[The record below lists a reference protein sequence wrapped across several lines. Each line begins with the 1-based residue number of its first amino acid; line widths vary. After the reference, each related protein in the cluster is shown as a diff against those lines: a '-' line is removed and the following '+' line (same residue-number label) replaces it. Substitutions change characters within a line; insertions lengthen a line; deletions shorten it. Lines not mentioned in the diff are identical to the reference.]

1 MNTIDPS
8 ASPGARMVARG
19 SLRFVKRPYPTDADG
34 ERLLVVGAHWQS
46 GAEVVLRVFDEDET
60 HYYQPGP
67 VEDHALDEGEVANGS
82 GGALY
87 DPDAKDPSNR
97 LGFTTSPDAYDHG
110 CTVEIERFACR
121 VYPGEIERV
130 YRKVMVRGGNGFAVG
145 QLMRYFDFTEEDPR
159 VVRDRY
165 AAECA
170 ERAARKAAEASIAAQ
185 DEAFLA
191 SLTLAALEAE
201 HKARGAVELWTN
213 EAEARRARSSK
224 ALPLRRQ
231 AVLDEAWAALQAK
244 IPNGITLLVPAKP
257 RIPRTDS
264 WSIRQFGTHEAGSPA
279 YLVHIVRPSW
289 QAESTPIEKR
299 EYETMSDETQGT
311 THSSAEVL
319 AEWIAKGY
327 TTTAYPSIELR
338 RKFYQRTGFGIL
350 DAPRATVGG
359 KTYYIGKVRFGS
371 EVLVIDGETMTLCR
385 SKKVKALIEAAHQ
398 WHTGR
403 GYILDAIAYREA
415 MPADDARRAEL
426 PGLRDKLAW
435 GDAEKPAFIV
445 PVDYQ
450 IPVIPCLTVAEV
462 LATRKDEEQL

>member
-1 MNTIDPS
+1 MSNISPE

-19 SLRFVKRPYPTDADG
+19 SLRFVKRPYPTNADG
-34 ERLLVVGAHWQS
+34 ERLLLVGAHWQT
-46 GAEVVLRVFDEDET
+46 GVDVVLRVFDEDESD
-60 HYYQPGP
+60 YYPPGP
-67 VEDHALDEGEVANGS
+67 VSENAHWPEWQVADS
-82 GGALY
+82 AGAFIY
-87 DPDAKDPSNR
+87 DADAKDPPNR
-97 LGFTTSPDAYDHG
+97 LGYTTSPAGYDHG
-110 CTVEIERFACR
+110 CTVEIERFACT
-121 VYPGEIERV
+121 VYPGEIERI
-130 YRKVMVRGGNGFAVG
+130 YRKVLVRGGNGFAVG
-145 QLMRYFDFTEEDPR
+145 QLMRYFDFTDEDPR

-185 DEAFLA
+185 DEAFLE
-191 SLTLAALEAE
+191 SLTLAELEAE
-201 HKARGAVELWTN
+201 HKARGEVELWTN

-231 AVLDEAWAALQAK
+231 AALDEAWTALQAK

-264 WSIRQFGTHEAGSPA
+264 WSIRQFGTHEPGSPA

-338 RKFYQRTGFGIL
+338 RKFYQRVGFGIL

-371 EVLVIDGETMTLCR
+371 EVLVLDGETMTLCR
-385 SKKVKALIEAAHQ
+385 SKKVQALIEAAHQ

-403 GYILDAIAYREA
+403 GDILDAIAYRES

-435 GDAEKPAFIV
+435 GDAEKPAFIA

-462 LATRKDEEQL
+462 LATRKDEE

>member
-1 MNTIDPS
+1 MSNISPE

-19 SLRFVKRPYPTDADG
+19 SLRLIRRPYPTDADG
-34 ERLLVVGAHWQS
+34 ERLLVVGDHWQT
-46 GAEVVLRVFDEDET
+46 GAEVVLELFDADET

-67 VEDHALDEGEVANGS
+67 VEKQLHADEWDVADARN
-82 GGALY
+82 AFIY
-87 DPDAKDPSNR
+87 DADAKDPPNR
-97 LGFTTSPDAYDHG
+97 LGYTTSPDAYDHR
-110 CTVEIERFACR
+110 CTVELERFACT
-121 VYPGEIERV
+121 VYPGEIERI
-130 YRKVMVRGGNGFAVG
+130 YRKVMVRGGTGFSVG
-145 QLMRYFDFTEEDPR
+145 QVMRYFDFTEEDPR

-185 DEAFLA
+185 DEAFLE
-191 SLTLAALEAE
+191 SLTLAELEAE
-201 HKARGAVELWTN
+201 HKARGEVELWTN

-231 AVLDEAWAALQAK
+231 AALDEAWAALQAK

-279 YLVHIVRPSW
+279 YLVHICSPLWHAKDRP
-289 QAESTPIEKR
+289 INDR
-299 EYETMSDETQGT
+299 EYQVMFDEGQGYSC
-311 THSSAEVL
+311 HSAVVL

-327 TTTAYPSIELR
+327 TTTAYPSIDLR
-338 RKFYQRTGFGIL
+338 RKFYQRVGFGIL

-371 EVLVIDGETMTLCR
+371 EVLVLDGETMTLCR

-403 GYILDAIAYREA
+403 GYILDAIAFRES

-450 IPVIPCLTVAEV
+450 IPVIPCLTVAEI
-462 LATRKDEEQL
+462 LATRKNEE